1 MEIEI
6 LNKKENPLLGR
17 TEVRFRV
24 THEGAPTPKRE
35 EVRQALGKA
44 LNAPKESV
52 VLDQLD
58 SEFGRGQSHG
68 YAKVYA
74 NQDLIK
80 KVERP
85 HILVRNK
92 LAEKVAKEAKP
103 AAAPAT
109 KPAPAPKPA
118 AAPAAPAAPP
128 APPPTP
134 KPKGGKPSG

>member
-17 TEVRFRV
+17 MEIRFRV

-52 VLDQLD
+52 VVDQLD
-58 SEFGRGQSHG
+58 SEFGRGQSRG
-68 YAKVYA
+68 YAKVYTD
-74 NQDLIK
+74 QDLIK

-92 LAEKVAKEAKP
+92 LAEKVKVAKEA
-103 AAAPAT
+103 

-118 AAPAAPAAPP
+118 APALAAPAAPAAP
-128 APPPTP
+128 ALAT